1 MRKLLYVY
9 LMIFLLFASFC
20 YAQWPESVKN
30 QSRKDAVESDAW
42 KEFDKS
48 GEVKFLQVQNTA
60 SASERG
66 SGVKLDGSIG
76 ERLVEIVV
84 SPSIGKKAV
93 EWTLENKGKSTIWV
107 VAAGGFMDDLPIS
120 ISAGS
125 TTTLESVVGWDRYT
139 YIVVDNE
146 GGKKASLD
154 IKAKCG
160 ETAAKT
166 ARGKSMFIIWF

>member
-9 LMIFLLFASFC
+9 LIIFLLLASFS

-30 QSRKDAVESDAW
+30 QSRKNAVEPDAW

-48 GEVKFLQVQNTA
+48 GQVKFLQVQTTA
-60 SASERG
+60 PASKRG
-66 SGVKLDGSIG
+66 SGPKLDGSGG
-76 ERLVEIVV
+76 EQLIEIMV
-84 SPSIGKKAV
+84 SPSIGKRAV
-93 EWTLENKGKSTIWV
+93 EWTLKNNGKSTVWV
-107 VAAGGFMDDLPIS
+107 LAAGGFMAELPIS

-146 GGKKASLD
+146 GGNKASLD
-154 IKAKCG
+154 IQAKCG
-160 ETAAKT
+160 KAAAKT
-166 ARGKSMFIIWF
+166 ARGKSMVIIWF

>member
-9 LMIFLLFASFC
+9 LIIFLLCASFS

-30 QSRKDAVESDAW
+30 QSRKGAVEPDAW

-48 GEVKFLQVQNTA
+48 GQVKFLQVQNTA

-66 SGVKLDGSIG
+66 SGSKLDGSIG
-76 ERLVEIVV
+76 ERLIEIVA

-93 EWTLENKGKSTIWV
+93 EWTLKNKGKSTIWV
-107 VAAGGFMDDLPIS
+107 VAAGGFMNDLPIS
-120 ISAGS
+120 MSAGS
-125 TTTLESVVGWDRYT
+125 TATLESVVGWDRYT

-146 GGKKASLD
+146 GGNKASLD
-154 IKAKCG
+154 IQAKCG

-166 ARGKSMFIIWF
+166 ARGKSMVIIWF